1 MAAMR
6 EETEL
11 LSNTLREVAK
21 SVLKDTDDTAKFVGG
36 RSRGNSNVSF
46 YLSVLHCCNIF
57 DYF

>member
-36 RSRGNSNVSF
+36 GSKGNSNVSF
-46 YLSVLHCCNIF
+46 VFLPKCLTLL
-57 DYF
+57 